1 MQNATFKRCIKW
13 ILRRWRTPRLNQLS
27 PFHIELKRQ
36 RLADAE
42 AAAALVETVAAD
54 GVTSEPSVSS
64 RRNRTQLPKPW
75 TEEQLQ
81 QLQTFLNDPERAN
94 QVRGSIRETCH

>member
-27 PFHIELKRQ
+27 PYHIELKRQ
-36 RLADAE
+36 RMAEAE
-42 AAAALVETVAAD
+42 AAAALIENVGAD
-54 GVTSEPSVSS
+54 GEPSASS
-64 RRNRTQLPKPW
+64 RRSRMQPPKPW

-81 QLQTFLNDPERAN
+81 TLRKFLNDPERAN
-94 QVRGSIRETCH
+94 QVCGGIRKLCC